1 MHSRLSKQKRYE
13 QILLSSRHG
22 FTIVELLVVIVL
34 IGILTAIVIV
44 TYIGLQDRANNAR
57 VMVAVE
63 HWEKSIATFKTVNRK
78 LPEDWTCLGNSAN
91 DFQAVPAK
99 SLGLGV
105 CERGIVVNSA
115 WSSEFKTT
123 PILGQ
128 SQTTAQR
135 LRANV
140 NTPSGELAQFEAN
153 GGVIRGIIYAAIAGP
168 SEAPEG
174 IPRAFIIYA
183 LKNEKCTK
191 GVLYKQVGN
200 LNICALRLTKTGE
213 AWIDIIDVYNP

>member
-1 MHSRLSKQKRYE
+1 MYTKHKQLQKTP
-13 QILLSSRHG
+13 G
-22 FTIVELLVVIVL
+22 FTIVELLVVVVI
-34 IGILTAIVIV
+34 IGILSAIVLV
-44 TYIGLQDRANNAR
+44 TYVGWQDKANNRR

-63 HWEKSIATFKTVNRK
+63 HWEKSIQTFKVLNRK
-78 LPEDWTCLGNSAN
+78 LPEDWTCLGNTVN
-91 DFQAVPAK
+91 DFPAVPSK

-128 SQTTAQR
+128 TQPTSER

-140 NTPSGELAQFEAN
+140 NGPSGELAQFEAN
-153 GGVIRGIIYAAIAGP
+153 GGVIRGIIYASIAGP

-174 IPRAFIIYA
+174 KPGAFIIYA
-183 LKNEKCTK
+183 LKGEQCSK
-191 GVLYKQVGN
+191 GVLYKTVGN
-200 LNICALRLTKTGE
+200 LNICALRLTNPDGN
-213 AWIDIIDVYNP
+213 WIDIIDVYNP